1 MRGRKVEMK
10 LKSIEIKINGGT
22 SAKSV
27 FSPVRVVSDDHY
39 LFGIMER
46 HIKMILEELQGKPTI
61 KENG

>member
-1 MRGRKVEMK
+1 MK

-27 FSPVRVVSDDHY
+27 FNPVRLVTDDKD

-46 HIKMILEELQGKPTI
+46 HTKMILEELEGKQTV
-61 KENG
+61 KDN

>member
-1 MRGRKVEMK
+1 MK
-10 LKSIEIKINGGT
+10 LKSIEIKINSGT

-27 FSPVRVVSDDHY
+27 FKPVRVVPDDRD

-46 HIKMILEELQGKPTI
+46 HIKMILEELEGKQTI